1 MYKYL
6 QHFKQ
11 VFIIAEIGVNHNGSI
26 TIAKKLVDKAKE
38 AGADAVKFQ
47 SYTTENLASPI
58 TPKVKYQ
65 LNNTNKNESH
75 FKMLKNLELNF
86 KEMHQ
91 LSKYC
96 KDKSIEFISTPY
108 DVENAKF
115 LKRIGMKIFKTA
127 SADLNDSFLHEY
139 LSSIKKTIIISTG
152 MSGLDEIKLCLK
164 KYNNKENII
173 LLHCV
178 SCYPAPLK
186 ILNLNNIQTLK
197 NVFNLRIGFSDHS
210 KGSRAATIAVAKGAN
225 VIEKHFTLNKNMR
238 GPDHKTSLNF
248 KEFKQYVKEIR
259 NTEEILGSYKK
270 ECLKEE
276 KHMKYVSTKS
286 LAVAKNLKIGEKITL
301 KKLKLLRPNKG
312 ISSLY
317 LKKILGKKINKSKKL
332 NDHLY
337 LKDVK

>member
-1 MYKYL
+1 MNKYL
-6 QHFKQ
+6 RQFRQ

-26 TIAKKLVDKAKE
+26 IIAKKLVDKAKE

-58 TPKVKYQ
+58 TPKVRYQ

-86 KEMHQ
+86 KDMHQ

-96 KDKSIEFISTPY
+96 KKKSIEFISTPY

-115 LKRIGMKIFKTA
+115 LKKIGMKIFKTA
-127 SADLNDSFLHEY
+127 SADLNDHFLHKY

-152 MSGLDEIKLCLK
+152 MSGLEEIKSCLK
-164 KYNNKENII
+164 NYKNIKDII

-178 SCYPAPLK
+178 SCYPTSLK

-210 KGSRAATIAVAKGAN
+210 SGSKAAIIAVAKGAK

-238 GPDHKTSLNF
+238 GPDHKASLNF
-248 KEFKQYVKEIR
+248 KEFKKYVTEIR
-259 NTEEILGSYKK
+259 KTEEILGSYKK
-270 ECLKEE
+270 KCLKEE

-301 KKLKLLRPNKG
+301 KNLKLLRPNKG
-312 ISSLY
+312 ISSLHI
-317 LKKILGKKINKSKKL
+317 KKILGKKLNKNKKL